1 MKTPHRILKAQAN
14 DIERAPDRFNQRDRE
29 RHERILRVATP
40 LFVANGRAA
49 LTTNGLAI
57 ALDIPASTFRRH
69 FVDVDELL
77 GVILTRHLAAISK
90 ALGVVPFD
98 SADLPKA
105 RRAAYMAYTHTDF
118 HDLTDIHRLLVR
130 DRHLLPPDVREGID
144 ATIAGLALTLAGPSS
159 HYTLQIATL
168 LDAPGFNADMVEA
181 MIATLPAKPMQVRA
195 PAAKLEAVKP
205 NPSYNHDPYAGMR
218 PAPGNPPNRTYSPD
232 GREVILESHSSP
244 YQRNLAAVRAAMRPP

>member
-40 LFVANGRAA
+40 LFVANGRSA
-49 LTTNGLAI
+49 LTLNGLAI
-57 ALDIPASTFRRH
+57 ALEIPATTFRRH

-77 GVILTRHLAAISK
+77 GVILTRHLTAISK
-90 ALGVVPFD
+90 ALGKVSLE

-105 RRAAYMAYTHTDF
+105 RRAAYIAYTHTDF
-118 HDLTDIHRLLVR
+118 HDLTDLHRLLVR

-144 ATIAGLALTLAGPSS
+144 ATIAGLAITLAGRNDE
-159 HYTLQIATL
+159 YRLQIATL
-168 LDAPGFNADMVEA
+168 LDAPGFSAEMVEA

-195 PAAKLEAVKP
+195 PAAKLESVKP
-205 NPSYNHDPYAGMR
+205 NPSCNHDPFAGMR
-218 PAPGNPPNRTYSPD
+218 PDPGNPPNIIATAHGD
-232 GREVILESHSSP
+232 VLVESHSSP